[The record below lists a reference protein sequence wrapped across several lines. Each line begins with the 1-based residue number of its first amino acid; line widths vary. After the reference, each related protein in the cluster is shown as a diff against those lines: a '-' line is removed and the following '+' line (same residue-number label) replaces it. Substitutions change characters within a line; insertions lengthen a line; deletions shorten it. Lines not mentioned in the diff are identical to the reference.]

1 MKSARQLRRP
11 PAIYRMS
18 HAVLGP
24 MLKGLGIS
32 CEDAYELCS
41 GQMDRAFTTG
51 ESFRLR
57 FHLMI
62 CSVCRRLPKQFR
74 RLREL
79 VRACEHDPADD
90 ESSDAHLPPEVKE
103 RIVEHLKNRVRS
115 KS

>member
-11 PAIYRMS
+11 PAIYRLS

-24 MLKGLGIS
+24 MLKALGIS
-32 CEDAYELCS
+32 CKDAYELCS
-41 GQMDRAFTTG
+41 GQMDRELTTG

-62 CSVCRRLPKQFR
+62 CGICQYLPKQFR
-74 RLREL
+74 GLREL
-79 VRACEHDPADD
+79 VRACEHDPAND
-90 ESSDAHLPPEVKE
+90 ESSDAQLPPEVKE
-103 RIVEHLKNRVRS
+103 RIVEHLKDGFPP